1 MFCQK
6 AKGIERLP
14 VSFNSLHGGLFLV
27 FVKRRIRAWSVVV
40 LACGSRFSM
49 CMAFTRCRCWLSLE
63 NRQAIEVACMCQ
75 VL

>member
-27 FVKRRIRAWSVVV
+27 FVKWRIRAWSAVV
-40 LACGSRFSM
+40 LACGRRFSM
-49 CMAFTRCRCWLSLE
+49 
-63 NRQAIEVACMCQ
+63 
-75 VL
+75 